1 MPPVLAQ
8 PVKSEKKS
16 PVAAPPISELELRA
30 LQALADRHG
39 PRWRTVLMTAHEAGT
54 LRGVLQELMVR
65 PEAGSQIA
73 RVAIIPRSLKPVA
86 LYYGPL
92 HFS

>member
-1 MPPVLAQ
+1 
-8 PVKSEKKS
+8 
-16 PVAAPPISELELRA
+16 
-30 LQALADRHG
+30 
-39 PRWRTVLMTAHEAGT
+39 MTAHEAGT